1 MNLFGL
7 PCDEDEMR
15 IRAVR
20 LEANAPTKFDPAQSG
35 HIPVRK
41 NDVGP
46 IGLMHVPRFE
56 TVTCDRAG
64 VAK

>member
-1 MNLFGL
+1 
-7 PCDEDEMR
+7 MR